1 MEMGM
6 SLVKRLHE
14 ESLGWGTGPSILCAA
29 AASEITRL
37 RARVAELEAALK
49 PFALQSDKLHS
60 GFDDGILAGDTP
72 LANVFVCDLRR
83 ASAVLKKENEK

>member
-1 MEMGM
+1 M

-37 RARVAELEAALK
+37 RARVAELEAALE
-49 PFALQSDKLHS
+49 PFAFEANEWKGSPDEQEVDIY
-60 GFDDGILAGDTP
+60 GIELGAI
-72 LANVFVCDLRR
+72 RR
-83 ASAVLKKENEK
+83 ARAVLNKENEK

>member
-1 MEMGM
+1 MIVSITGEPKITIR
-6 SLVKRLHE
+6 VHDADLHSE
-14 ESLGWGTGPSILCAA
+14 PSI
-29 AASEITRL
+29 EIARL